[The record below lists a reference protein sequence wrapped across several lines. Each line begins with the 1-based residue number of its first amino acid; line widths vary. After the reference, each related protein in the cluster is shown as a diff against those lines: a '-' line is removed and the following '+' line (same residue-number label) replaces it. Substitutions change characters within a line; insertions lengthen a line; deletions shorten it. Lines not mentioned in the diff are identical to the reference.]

1 MAVSKRA
8 RRNKGGRPPAERAGE
23 VEERILDAAQQVFL
37 KRGYA
42 GASID
47 EIAQTARAGK
57 PTIYARYPGKEELF
71 AAVMVRQVARNTQ
84 FENLVPQGRSFQT
97 KLINVSIALIERAL
111 SEDTIG
117 LIRAAIAEA
126 QRFPELTRSVNEMAR
141 TRSAVNMAR
150 LLGELAREEG
160 IESKGAFAPDRIADT
175 ARMYLDAVLF
185 SMMIRRLLGEDVNAL
200 RQELPD
206 HVRQRVD
213 FFLTVCAAKL
223 NGPARPN
230 GTLQP
235 TASP

>member
-8 RRNKGGRPPAERAGE
+8 RNKGGRPPAERAGE

-37 KRGYA
+37 KHGYA

-84 FENLVPQGRSFQT
+84 FENLVPHGRSFQA

-141 TRSAVNMAR
+141 NRGAVNMAR

-223 NGPARPN
+223 NGPTRPN